1 MIFEGC
7 YPYVAGG
14 VSTWAQQY
22 IEGMPQHKFILWT
35 IGADSALR
43 GCYKYTLPAN
53 VEEVHEVFL
62 DEAVSM
68 PVAAAGAA
76 QLTDSEALQLKEV
89 MDCAVPDW
97 NTVFSMC
104 RRIKNPASI
113 LQSAAFLSL
122 FEQLCREKYPFMPFA
137 QLFHAVR
144 SMLLPVFYLLSRE
157 VPRADIYHSVCTGY
171 GGLLGAMGGYLST
184 KPFIVTEHG
193 IYTRER
199 EEELIRADWV
209 KPEFKPYWTRFFYML
224 STLAYD
230 KAAVVTSLFSSARE
244 MQIFMGADSEKCRV
258 IANGIHYTRF
268 CAAKRKT
275 PDGFIDIGAIVRIAP
290 IKDIKTLIYAFAQ
303 AKRKRADIRLHI
315 IGPVDDKQYADECEI
330 LVRRLGVSDVYFSGL
345 VNTSEYFE
353 KLDFTV
359 LSSISEGQPLAVLE
373 AFAAHRPCVAT
384 DVGCCREL
392 IYGGTDDSF
401 GRAGICVPPMHR
413 TQLAQ
418 ALLEM
423 CEDDLDA
430 LGEAGQ
436 NRARMFYRHK
446 TMIEKYASLYTE
458 VCETWQE

>member
-7 YPYVAGG
+7 YPYVTGG
-14 VSTWAQQY
+14 VSSWAQQY
-22 IEGMPQHKFILWT
+22 IEGMPQHEFVLWT

-43 GCYKYTLPAN
+43 GKYKYTMPTN
-53 VEEVHEVFL
+53 VKEIHEIFL
-62 DEAVSM
+62 DEALSIPVSG
-68 PVAAAGAA
+68 AGAA
-76 QLTDSEALQLKEV
+76 LLSDSEAAQLKGV
-89 MDCAVPDW
+89 MDCANPDW
-97 NTVFSMC
+97 NVIFNMC
-104 RRIKNPASI
+104 RRVRSPASI

-144 SMLLPVFYLLSRE
+144 SMLLPMFYLLSRE
-157 VPRADIYHSVCTGY
+157 VPRADVYHSVCTGY
-171 GGLLGAMGGYLST
+171 GGLLGAMGGYLHT

-224 STLAYD
+224 STLAYER
-230 KAAVVTSLFSSARE
+230 AEIITSLFADASE
-244 MQIFMGADSEKCRV
+244 TQIFMGAKRSKCRV
-258 IANGIHYTRF
+258 IANGIHYTQF
-268 CAAKRKT
+268 CTAKPKK

-303 AKRKRADIRLHI
+303 AKRERANIRLHI
-315 IGPVDDKQYADECEI
+315 IGPVDDRQYFKECKA
-330 LVRRLGVSDVYFSGL
+330 LVQRLRVKDIYFTGL
-345 VNTSEYFE
+345 VNTADYFE

-373 AFAAHRPCVAT
+373 AFAAHRPCVTT

-392 IYGGTDDSF
+392 IYGGEDDSF
-401 GRAGICVPPMHR
+401 GRAGCCVPPMHR
-413 TQLAQ
+413 TQLAK

-423 CEDDLDA
+423 CDDDLNA

-436 NRARMFYRHK
+436 RRAHTLYRHRA
-446 TMIEKYASLYTE
+446 MIEKYASLYTE
-458 VCETWQE
+458 VCEKWQE